1 MSKPPSTIDS
11 VENFLE
17 ILQPSTM
24 ADHAHSKLPYTP
36 LVAKKLGQDPELT
49 ELACKYL
56 DDTGDDSLR
65 AYIPSLGLHLKSN
78 MSAAIDILENTNKIE
93 IFDSILEHAGE
104 FYTAQEAHGLE
115 ESAEFC
121 RSPQPDPAR
130 AGYTK
135 LSMPILIAKLVVQ
148 VVGRRQQNH
157 SDEFRVKA
165 REVSHFK
172 VVIFL
177 VLEALKDHHDRSHRG
192 FFVHGL
198 LRYLLERK
206 RAEKRQGSDD
216 ENTSHVQPVQKK
228 RRSKASGS
236 SRQDANTRNVQTDVG
251 FSYEQGTQGSGE
263 SEGKNALLQ
272 GQGEEQT

>member
-177 VLEALKDHHDRSHRG
+177 VLEAQFLHGVCSELLHVESIKCDGGIWEALKYNLVHSFREVHCNLTHLESQIPMNPHKCSDHILNLRSAYDG
-192 FFVHGL
+192 NQSSL
-198 LRYLLERK
+198 
-206 RAEKRQGSDD
+206 
-216 ENTSHVQPVQKK
+216 
-228 RRSKASGS
+228 ASMGIL
-236 SRQDANTRNVQTDVG
+236 V
-251 FSYEQGTQGSGE
+251 
-263 SEGKNALLQ
+263 
-272 GQGEEQT
+272 